1 MSSHFTSS
9 AFAGTHFQSTHFG
22 GIEVIIVPIR
32 RGGSSG
38 GMPMPPRKYEI
49 NTLEELEQI
58 REQILKEDE
67 EIIQV
72 IVAAIRFIQ

>member
-1 MSSHFTSS
+1 
-9 AFAGTHFQSTHFG
+9 
-22 GIEVIIVPIR
+22 
-32 RGGSSG
+32 
-38 GMPMPPRKYEI
+38 MPMPPRKYEI